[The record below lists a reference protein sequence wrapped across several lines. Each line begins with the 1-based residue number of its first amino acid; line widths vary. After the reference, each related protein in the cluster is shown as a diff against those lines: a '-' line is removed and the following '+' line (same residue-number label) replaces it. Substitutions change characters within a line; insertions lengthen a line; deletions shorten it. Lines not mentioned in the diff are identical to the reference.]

1 MELPVLGETGLIEF
15 LTRNLNTNHA
25 GVIKGVGDDA
35 AVLKVSNKE
44 WLLLTTDMLVEDVH
58 FSLSYVSPAQIGI
71 KAMVASVSDIAAMGG
86 RPVHAVVSLGV
97 PPRLSVEVLE
107 GVYAGLRQA
116 AGEYGVNIVGG
127 DTVKSPGRLIINV
140 ALLGSVEAGQAVY
153 RSGARPGD
161 LIFVTGS
168 LGNSAAGLYLCQN
181 PDINVSLEAAAFLK
195 LAQLEPRARV
205 KVGRLLSKTGKIS
218 SMDDIS
224 DGLASELHEI
234 CRASGAGCRIRTAA
248 VPVDR
253 RMKEAADTIGSD
265 PIDWALYGGED
276 FELVF
281 TTPPDS
287 AVLIKKDLEEK
298 VEKCYLI
305 GEIVPAAEGVK
316 MELPQG
322 YFVPLEAKGYDHF
335 KGSYPGCRSTGSSW
349 EKR

>member
-1 MELPVLGETGLIEF
+1 MLGETGLIEL
-15 LTRNLNTNHA
+15 LTRDFNSGHA
-25 GVIKGVGDDA
+25 GVIKGIGDDA
-35 AVLKVSNKE
+35 AVLKVSNEE

-58 FSLSYVSPAQIGI
+58 FSLSYVSPAQVGI

-86 RPVHAVVSLGV
+86 QPAHAVVSLGV
-97 PPRLSVEVLE
+97 PLRLSVEVLE
-107 GVYAGLRQA
+107 GIYTGLRQA
-116 AGEYGVNIVGG
+116 AGEYRVNIVGG
-127 DTVKSPGRLIINV
+127 DTVKSPERLIINV
-140 ALLGSVEAGQAVY
+140 TLLGSVEAGRAVY

-161 LIFVTGS
+161 LIFVTGG

-181 PDINVSLEAAAFLK
+181 PEINISLEAAAFLK
-195 LAQLEPRARV
+195 SAQLEPRARV
-205 KVGRLLSKTGKIS
+205 KIGRLLSKTGKIS

-234 CRASGAGCRIRTAA
+234 CRASGVGCRIRTAA

-253 RMKEAADTIGSD
+253 RMKEAADTIGNE

-276 FELVF
+276 FELIF
-281 TTPPDS
+281 TVPPDS
-287 AVLIKKDLEEK
+287 AVLIKRDLEENG
-298 VEKCYLI
+298 EKCYLI

-335 KGSYPGCRSTGSSW
+335 KGSYPDYRSTKTGW